1 VVEIGLI
8 VRMELR
14 HRGGHDGLQ
23 EGQKDSVEE
32 IFSKTN
38 TSLKS
43 KQQNSVLSNLITFL
57 SLASAYILRPKV
69 FFQIYFTKMWPF
81 STPFNPDTD
90 IPSLAGKVI
99 IVTGGNAGLGK
110 ETILQLAKHNPQHI
124 YMASRSESKALT
136 AIAEIKSQ
144 LPKGS
149 PTTTTISHLP
159 LDLSSFQS
167 IKTATQ
173 TFTSPSP
180 RLDLLILNAGIM
192 ATPPSLSPSGHD
204 LQLATNHLGHFLL
217 TKLLL
222 PTLQKTAAS
231 SSSGDVRIISLS
243 SEANN
248 MSPSLSTIM
257 STSDLPTLGPWARY
271 GASKAANILF
281 AAEFARRYPTLT
293 AVSLHPGLIRTQLYE
308 PSGSTSNFFVRQAI
322 SLLGPLVFVDVKRGA
337 WNQLW
342 AATATVAGQSKGV
355 KRGDGVESRGY
366 YTPVGRLQRGNK
378 WVEDV
383 AGGTAFWEWTEKELA
398 KAGY

>member
-1 VVEIGLI
+1 
-8 VRMELR
+8 MALR
-14 HRGGHDGLQ
+14 RRGGHDGLQ
-23 EGQKDSVEE
+23 EGQKHPIEE
-32 IFSKTN
+32 IFSDTN
-38 TSLKS
+38 TSVKS
-43 KQQNSVLSNLITFL
+43 KQQSSLFSNLIAFL

-69 FFQIYFTKMWPF
+69 FFQVYLTKMWPF
-81 STPFNPDTD
+81 NTPFTPDTD

-110 ETILQLAKHNPQHI
+110 ESILQLAKHNPHHI
-124 YMASRSESKALT
+124 YMASRSSSKALT

-144 LPKGS
+144 LPKETL
-149 PTTTTISHLP
+149 TTTTISHLP

-173 TFTSPSP
+173 LFTSHSP

-192 ATPPSLSPSGHD
+192 ATPPSLSPTGHD

-222 PTLQKTAAS
+222 PTLQKTAS
-231 SSSGDVRIISLS
+231 SSSSADVRIISLS

-248 MSPSLSTIM
+248 MSPSLQTIM
-257 STSDLPTLGPWARY
+257 STDLPTLGPWARY

-281 AAEFARRYPTLT
+281 AAEFARRYSPAIT

-308 PSGSTSNFFVRQAI
+308 PSGSTSNFFVRSAI
-322 SLLGPLVFVDVKRGA
+322 NLLGPLVFVDVRRGA

-342 AATATVAGQSKGV
+342 AATANVADGEGV
-355 KRGDGVESRGY
+355 KIGDGVESGGY

-378 WVEDV
+378 WAEDV
-383 AGGTAFWEWTEKELA
+383 AGGKMFWEWTEKELA